1 MNRRRSRPC
10 SRRAANSANPRP
22 PGNRPK
28 QGRSKSRPSRARAR
42 AAISEVQQ
50 KRAALEQ
57 AQLNLQYTQIVAPV
71 SGEVN
76 KTVVEGMNVQ
86 PGEQLLTIVP
96 LDEIWVTANFKET
109 QLRRMKVGQRS
120 DIHVDSSGVTFRGHV
135 DSIAGATGPPV
146 QFAPAGKCDGQ
157 LCKNRSAHS
166 RKNCSRTGRKPESP
180 ASAGHERCARRI
192 HPMSTAASLPA
203 DQEIWRPKFNPWL
216 IAVVVAMAAFMEV
229 LDTSI
234 ANVALPYM
242 AGNLGASNDQSTWV
256 LTSYLV
262 SNAIVLPISGWL
274 AGAFGRKRFFTICLF
289 IFTVSSLLCGIA
301 PSLGLLLFFRVLQG
315 AGGGGLQPMAQ
326 AILAD
331 TFPPQQR
338 GLAFALYGITAVT
351 APTIGPTLGGWITFN
366 YSWRWIFFIN
376 LPVGLLTLFLVY
388 QFVED
393 PPYLARIKAA
403 GVKLDYIGIA
413 LLTLGVGALQI
424 LLDKGQEDDWF
435 GSRFITSLAVTAVI
449 CLLTL
454 VIWEWYQKAPIVDVR
469 LFKSF
474 NFASS
479 NLMMFTLGI
488 MLFSSLVLMPLFLQT
503 LMGYTAQV
511 AGLAISAGGL
521 CLLIEM
527 PIMGKL
533 TTVVQARRL
542 IAFGWLCLAL
552 AMFYSTKRIDLQI
565 GFSTALWLRVAQV
578 FGMGFLFVPITL
590 VAYIGIP
597 PEKNNAVSGIVNFM
611 RNIGSSV
618 GTSLV
623 TTLLARRAQF
633 HQEILVGHVSAANP
647 RLQGAIIGLSQRL
660 ANSGLDKHAA
670 QLSAYARIY
679 QAVQA
684 QATAAAYIDTFEVL
698 AVGSFIMIFLA
709 FVLKKND
716 PGGGH
721 VLAE

>member
-1 MNRRRSRPC
+1 
-10 SRRAANSANPRP
+10 
-22 PGNRPK
+22 
-28 QGRSKSRPSRARAR
+28 
-42 AAISEVQQ
+42 
-50 KRAALEQ
+50 
-57 AQLNLQYTQIVAPV
+57 
-71 SGEVN
+71 
-76 KTVVEGMNVQ
+76 
-86 PGEQLLTIVP
+86 
-96 LDEIWVTANFKET
+96 
-109 QLRRMKVGQRS
+109 
-120 DIHVDSSGVTFRGHV
+120 
-135 DSIAGATGPPV
+135 
-146 QFAPAGKCDGQ
+146 
-157 LCKNRSAHS
+157 
-166 RKNCSRTGRKPESP
+166 
-180 ASAGHERCARRI
+180 
-192 HPMSTAASLPA
+192 MSTGASLTA
-203 DQEIWRPKFNPWL
+203 DQVIWRPKFNPWL

-262 SNAIVLPISGWL
+262 SNAIVLPISGWM
-274 AGAFGRKRFFTICLF
+274 AGAFGRKRFFMICLF
-289 IFTVSSLLCGIA
+289 IFTTSSLLCGIA
-301 PSLGLLLFFRVLQG
+301 PSLGFLLFFRVLQG

-326 AILAD
+326 GILAD

-413 LLTLGVGALQI
+413 LLTLGVGALQV

-435 GSRFITSLAVTAVI
+435 GSRFITTLAVTAVI
-449 CLLTL
+449 GL
-454 VIWEWYQKAPIVDVR
+454 VGLIIWEWYQKAPIVDVR
-469 LFKSF
+469 LFRSF

-527 PIMGKL
+527 PIMGVL
-533 TTVVQARRL
+533 TTKFQARRL

-552 AMFYSTKRIDLQI
+552 AMYYSTQRIDLQI
-565 GFSTALWLRVAQV
+565 GFNTALWLRVAQV

-633 HQEILVGHVSAANP
+633 HQQILIGHVRADNP
-647 RLQGAIIGLSQRL
+647 QVQGAITGLSQQL
-660 ANSGLDKHAA
+660 ANSGLDKHTA
-670 QLSAYARIY
+670 QMTAYARLY
-679 QAVQA
+679 QGVLA
-684 QATAAAYIDTFEVL
+684 QASAAAYIDTFMVL
-698 AVGSFIMIFLA
+698 SVGSAIMIFLA
-709 FVLKKND
+709 FILKKND
-716 PGGGH
+716 LGGGH
-721 VLAE
+721 IVAE